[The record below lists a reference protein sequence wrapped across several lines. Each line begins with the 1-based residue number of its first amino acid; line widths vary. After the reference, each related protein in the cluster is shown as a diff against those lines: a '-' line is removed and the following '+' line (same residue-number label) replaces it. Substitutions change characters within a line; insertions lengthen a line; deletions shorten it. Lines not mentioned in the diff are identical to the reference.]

1 MLACLREWVALPVCF
16 FVALAQADQV
26 NMKNGDRFAGK
37 VVSVATNTVILQ
49 SQSLGLINLAR
60 EQVASISFIDSSAP
74 AATPVQASKAQP
86 ANAAGTTTNSQQKTS
101 LGADINSH
109 PEVIQQVQEQFLA
122 GAAPEA
128 QTKFNEMVNGLKTGK
143 LNVND

>member
-1 MLACLREWVALPVCF
+1 MHACLREWVALPVCF
-16 FVALAQADQV
+16 FVSLAHADQV

-60 EQVASISFIDSSAP
+60 EQVASISFIDASTP
-74 AATPVQASKAQP
+74 ATPPAQVSKAQP
-86 ANAAGTTTNSQQKTS
+86 GNAVGTTTNNQQKTS

-109 PEVIQQVQEQFLA
+109 PE
-122 GAAPEA
+122 
-128 QTKFNEMVNGLKTGK
+128 
-143 LNVND
+143 